1 MVKRKIIYE
10 SEDDDNEDRSKK
22 SRTAPEKEQ
31 QTSIGAR
38 RSECSGRGSGGR
50 LAQMK
55 QFKQK
60 QTERLKRPSKIDI
73 ATQDE
78 DINPMAPASQHIG
91 SRKKTSASNGAA
103 IGIASRTLDEPNPQ
117 ATLQSL
123 RPEFSL
129 ATPGQQFGFRLPA
142 TASQME
148 SDTRAPSRAHFP
160 GLGVSSQSSS
170 TSSAPPSSRS
180 ASLFLGQSLGGTST
194 APTSRAP
201 SVSSSACGRHA
212 TRQPNP
218 VLSSQVPVSRTSSS
232 SSCRANRQYF
242 GAGDEQVIF
251 TPRAPTPL
259 QRTASFYSQPISMNA
274 PGHSLSTAPSDYE
287 GNLQIDEVSPSE
299 DEMVAEKNLHQDDVP
314 RAPSPSRLPRGNVIM
329 GYDVLYFR
337 YVVNCHPTDD
347 NNNNNNNVASF
358 NRTNTQYQRQDAPR
372 PPANQV
378 SRQRNGHTQPDSAPV
393 QHTPHPAEDILTTHR
408 RRNRAPRLPSN
419 SQLLANRQQQTLST
433 DRTARET
440 LINSDG
446 QGGTDTPLA
455 NLPGAPRLPSNSQQ
469 LTNRQQQ
476 ASSTNQTACET
487 LTNGGGQDGTDAPP
501 TDPLAPSN
509 PRAGY
514 STERSEPWQL
524 QYYDPPTHNIIER
537 AKQFSHCDAASINS
551 FPVRA
556 EFNSKAT
563 EYIKEAIAECQSH
576 GLIISDGWWP
586 KHVSSLTRLLWEDLG
601 NWRSALRKKAHIFV
615 TQRYQWDPQN
625 RRKQNIEI
633 AKRLIGNGGLFLR
646 DGSDA
651 EGHANNLAHPALSGL
666 IIEFF
671 YTGPAAV
678 GKLFSEV
685 FVKEVLRVTVALA
698 VTALKV
704 VLDELASGQEE
715 VNFRVPTYM
724 PVYTEILG
732 LMSKC
737 DTSDIHCAKTKALWT
752 QWAQIGSNGIAS
764 QESGVTHCG
773 FDVDL
778 D

>member
-1 MVKRKIIYE
+1 MVKHKIIYE

-31 QTSIGAR
+31 PTSIGAR

-91 SRKKTSASNGAA
+91 SCKKTSASNGAA

-148 SDTRAPSRAHFP
+148 SDTRAPSCARFP

-170 TSSAPPSSRS
+170 TSSAPPLSHS
-180 ASLFLGQSLGGTST
+180 ASLFSGQSLGGTLT

-218 VLSSQVPVSRTSSS
+218 VLSSQVP
-232 SSCRANRQYF
+232 
-242 GAGDEQVIF
+242 VIF

-314 RAPSPSRLPRGNVIM
+314 RAPSPSRIEGFPGAMLSW
-329 GYDVLYFR
+329 
-337 YVVNCHPTDD
+337 DD
-347 NNNNNNNVASF
+347 NDNDNDNVASF
-358 NRTNTQYQRQDAPR
+358 NRTNTQYQRQDTPR

-393 QHTPHPAEDILTTHR
+393 QHAPHPAEDILTTHR
-408 RRNRAPRLPSN
+408 RHNRAPRLPSN

-433 DRTARET
+433 DRTACET

-501 TDPLAPSN
+501 ADPLAPSN

-524 QYYDPPTHNIIER
+524 QYYDPPTRDIIECT
-537 AKQFSHCDAASINS
+537 KQFSHCDAASINS
-551 FPVRA
+551 FPVRT

-563 EYIKEAIAECQSH
+563 EYIKEAIAEYQSR
-576 GLIISDGWWP
+576 GLIISD
-586 KHVSSLTRLLWEDLG
+586 
-601 NWRSALRKKAHIFV
+601 ALRKKAHIFV
-615 TQRYQWDPQN
+615 TQWYQWDPQN
-625 RRKQNIEI
+625 RREQNIEI

-685 FVKEVLRVTVALA
+685 FVKEVPRVTVALA
-698 VTALKV
+698 MTALKV
-704 VLDELASGQEE
+704 VLDELASGQGE